1 MIDQLLLSKRFFQ
14 EGESFCEIDET
25 ISTGIAI
32 SFFQDAIELI
42 LWLIIKEFSIDVK
55 ETEAFTSMLDKVEKH
70 LDTQGKKLP
79 HRAKIIELN
88 KARVNFKHYGNLPAS
103 SEAAKFRGYTES
115 YLRTAFDICFQK
127 DFDDISMAELIRLDS
142 VRQFVKESQKHLTN
156 QDYQKCVDEIAKAKL
171 QLFSSIKIYLPEVD
185 HNLKNSDI
193 AFETQFRSQG
203 AHVFNYIYEYMN
215 MLRKVALV
223 NACGVSMKDFARFE
237 ARLPYVSRY
246 GDGSYS
252 ITRTNVDQSISSPE
266 EAKFLLQFMID
277 LALKVQE
284 LV

>member
-14 EGESFCEIDET
+14 QGESFCEADEP

-32 SFFQDAIELI
+32 SFFQDAVELL
-42 LWLIIKEFSIDVK
+42 LWLIVKEFSIDVK

-79 HRAKIIELN
+79 YRAKILELN

-127 DFDDISMAELIRLDS
+127 DFDDISMADLIRPDII
-142 VRQFVKESQKHLTN
+142 RQFVKEAEKHFAN
-156 QDYQKCVDEIAKAKL
+156 QDYQKCVDEIAKAKSL
-171 QLFSSIKIYLPEVD
+171 LFTSIKIYLPEVD
-185 HNLKNSDI
+185 HNLKFASTT
-193 AFETQFRSQG
+193 FETQFRSQ
-203 AHVFNYIYEYMN
+203 AADVFNYIYEYMSK
-215 MLRKVALV
+215 LRTMAII
-223 NACGVSMKDFARFE
+223 NACDVSMKDFVRFE
-237 ARLPYVSRY
+237 ARLPHVFRY
-246 GDGSYS
+246 GDGTYS
-252 ITRTNVDQSISSPE
+252 ITRTNAYQSISSPE
-266 EAKFLLQFMID
+266 EAKFLLQFMIE
-277 LALKVQE
+277 LALKVQK